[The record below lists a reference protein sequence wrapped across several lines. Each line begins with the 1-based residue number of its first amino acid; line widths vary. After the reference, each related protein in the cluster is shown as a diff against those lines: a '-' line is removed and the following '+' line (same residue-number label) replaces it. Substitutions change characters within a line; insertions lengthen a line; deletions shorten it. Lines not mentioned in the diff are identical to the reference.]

1 MSKRTAEIK
10 RETTETQ
17 IDLKLNLDGTGEY
30 EVATGSGFFDHMLS
44 HLAKHSRSDLQLQA
58 KGDLHVDAHHTVE
71 DVGICLGQAIDQAL
85 GDKKGIIRF
94 GEGTVPMEDALAR
107 VAIDLCGRAS
117 FVFNVKFR
125 GDKIG
130 DFDVELVAEFLRSLA
145 NNAKMNLH
153 IDVPYGENN
162 HHIAEAIFKALGRS
176 LAEAKRIDDQQQ
188 DVPSTKGVL

>member
-17 IDLKLNLDGTGEY
+17 IDLKLDLDGTGKY
-30 EVATGSGFFDHMLS
+30 EIATGSGFFDHMLS

-94 GEGTVPMEDALAR
+94 GEGTVPMEDSLAR

-117 FVFNVKFR
+117 FVFNVKFP

-153 IDVPYGENN
+153 VNVPYGENN

-176 LAEAKRIDDQQQ
+176 LAEAKRIDDQNQ